1 MKPVCVAETE
11 QLVLPFDYWETE
23 KELEKETF
31 VRKIENLRYYP
42 DPKNEQEKLFNLQR
56 EYFMRGKDKQIL
68 SPIFLIITEIAKKLT
83 VQTSKR
89 YGFKCHA
96 TRLEEISV
104 DAAAIVIEQMEKNN
118 LMIKKS
124 FLAYIRLQVLK
135 TMFGQTQARKLE
147 KYCRQNNINLFA
159 LSDIERQKVKE
170 AFELSEKE
178 KKKQYPEEDDEE
190 NLLRYIQQ

>member
-1 MKPVCVAETE
+1 MKPVCIAEVE

-23 KELEKETF
+23 RELEKEIF

-42 DPKNEQEKLFNLQR
+42 DPKNEQEKLFNLQK
-56 EYFMRGKDKQIL
+56 EYFIRGKDKKCLAQM
-68 SPIFLIITEIAKKLT
+68 FLIICEIAKKIT

-96 TRLEEISV
+96 IRLEEISV
-104 DAAAIVIEQMEKNN
+104 DSAAIIIEQMEKND

-135 TMFGQTQARKLE
+135 TMFGQTQAQKLE

-178 KKKQYPEEDDEE
+178 KKNHTEEDDEE
-190 NLLRYIQQ
+190 NLLRSLQQ